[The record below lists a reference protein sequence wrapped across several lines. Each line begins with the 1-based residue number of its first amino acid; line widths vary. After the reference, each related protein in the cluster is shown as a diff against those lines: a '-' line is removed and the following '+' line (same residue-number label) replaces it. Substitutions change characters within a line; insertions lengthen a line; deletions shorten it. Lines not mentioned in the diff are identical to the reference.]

1 VYNKTSL
8 RRKEIN
14 KRNLAVLLL
23 MPMKIKKNSSNEL
36 KATSIFDINSLLTND
51 FNKKEVNKLQNSI
64 IIKNRSANFKFII
77 IVF

>member
-1 VYNKTSL
+1 
-8 RRKEIN
+8 
-14 KRNLAVLLL
+14 
-23 MPMKIKKNSSNEL
+23 MKIKKNISNEL